1 VSPESL
7 LREGL
12 AVAGTVGA
20 PIFIALLVSGLVLGI
35 LQASTQVND
44 PAVSTVPRL
53 LVAAAVLWLFG
64 GWMVSRLASFLAR
77 AIEHLGGMG

>member
-1 VSPESL
+1 MSPESL

-12 AVAGTVGA
+12 AVVGTVGA
-20 PIFIALLVSGLVLGI
+20 PIFLALLISGLVLGV

-64 GWMVSRLASFLAR
+64 GWMVSRLASFLAS
-77 AIEHLGGMG
+77 AIQHLGGMG